1 MTPIHSPETVQQV
14 TNISGLE
21 PAVIAALIT
30 GGVAILVAIIGN
42 LWSWYIARKTLA
54 DSQTFERERLDR
66 LIASE
71 SKRHK
76 ADLAEKHTDRF
87 FESRLQTAT
96 DMYRMLSMYG
106 LHLPAIGTREDLS
119 SFKPH
124 ELRARFSLLFPNLV
138 TNHVAELAS
147 DADEILG
154 IERQIE
160 LIDPEDKSALETLK
174 RDHHLTVSAYRIDLD
189 EFADA
194 IREELSI
201 TPQEPPLPD
210 IDSPKN
216 P

>member
-1 MTPIHSPETVQQV
+1 MTSTPSPEVLQQV
-14 TNISGLE
+14 TEASSSGVE
-21 PAVIAALIT
+21 PAVIASLIT

-54 DSQTFERERLDR
+54 ESQTFERERLDR
-66 LIASE
+66 LIQSE
-71 SKRHK
+71 SDRHK

-96 DMYRMLSMYG
+96 DMYRMLSMYR

-124 ELRARFSLLFPNLV
+124 ELTARFSLLFPNLV
-138 TNHVAELAS
+138 TNYVAELAS

-160 LIDPEDKSALETLK
+160 LIDPENKSVLETLK
-174 RDHHLTVSAYRIDLD
+174 RDHHLTVSAYRVDLD
-189 EFADA
+189 EFAVA

-201 TPQEPPLPD
+201 TPQEPPL
-210 IDSPKN
+210 ST
-216 P
+216 